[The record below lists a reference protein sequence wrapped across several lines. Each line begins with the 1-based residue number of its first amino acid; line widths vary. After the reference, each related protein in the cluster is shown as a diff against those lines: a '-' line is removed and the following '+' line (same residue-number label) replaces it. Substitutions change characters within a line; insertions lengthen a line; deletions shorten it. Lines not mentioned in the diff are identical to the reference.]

1 MGKTLASLSAMED
14 LNLVGDVYPILVLA
28 PLRVANG
35 TWPDEVRKW
44 PNLKHLRVSPITGAS
59 EERKRAVAR
68 KADVYTTNYEN
79 LVWLVEH
86 FGERWPFKVVIADE
100 STRLKSFRTRQGGVR
115 AKALAKIAFN
125 KIERF
130 VNLTGTPAP
139 NGLIDLWGQL
149 WFNDGGTRLGRTFT
163 AFRNRWFSQD
173 FNGYGVLPMKH
184 AQGEIQGLLKD
195 ICLTIDAKD
204 WFDLKDPIVT
214 TIPITLPPAARSLY
228 NDMEK
233 QLFMEIEGHEIEA
246 FNAAAK
252 TQKLLQLSSG
262 AVYLNASVDSD
273 ASPRAR
279 EWKTIHDE
287 KLNALESIVEE
298 AAGAPVLVAYH
309 FKSDLARLLKRFTKG
324 RELDKNPQTV
334 RDWNAGKIPVLFAH
348 PACLHPS
355 TEVLTEMRGWVKLI
369 DVRVTDRVFD
379 GVEFVNHKGCSYSGY
394 VDVMEVFGITMTPDH
409 NLFISDGWMRAK
421 DVRISA
427 STRHK
432 AVYTYKG
439 DDCCLGKMFE
449 LHGGSRDFRAELPKA
464 QPEKKQVLRKLHR
477 DNVSSNDRYPFL
489 AGVEGDEVQSRRP
502 HRQKLRGAWNRDVPR
517 MAGVQELLHRYV
529 QGLLDWV
536 NDRAYRGKQRVL
548 QNQLSLGYEYGATS
562 EQTYKSVLQLPRGED
577 TPSRSMPKVW
587 SKQDD
592 VMLSVSSRHDVRR
605 GYREREDVNLRAE
618 PEGVKKAH
626 VYDLVDCGPRH
637 QFVIR
642 NRDGEAFISHNSAGH
657 GLSLQYGG
665 NIIVYFS
672 HDWNLENRMQILERI
687 GPVRQLQAG
696 LDRPVFVYNL
706 VATNTADELVIARVE
721 SKREVQDILLEA
733 MKRRKQCV
741 TLNGE
746 K

>member
-14 LNLVGDVYPILVLA
+14 LNLVEDVYPILVLA

-44 PNLKHLRVSPITGAS
+44 PNLKHLRVSPITGTS

-68 KADVYTTNYEN
+68 KADVYTTNYDN

-184 AQGEIQGLLKD
+184 AQAEIQGLLKD

-204 WFDLKDPIVT
+204 WFDLQDPIVT
-214 TIPITLPPAARSLY
+214 TIPVTLPPAARSLY

-309 FKSDLARLLKRFTKG
+309 FKSDLARLLKRFSKG

-348 PACLHPS
+348 PA
-355 TEVLTEMRGWVKLI
+355 
-369 DVRVTDRVFD
+369 
-379 GVEFVNHKGCSYSGY
+379 
-394 VDVMEVFGITMTPDH
+394 
-409 NLFISDGWMRAK
+409 
-421 DVRISA
+421 
-427 STRHK
+427 
-432 AVYTYKG
+432 
-439 DDCCLGKMFE
+439 
-449 LHGGSRDFRAELPKA
+449 
-464 QPEKKQVLRKLHR
+464 
-477 DNVSSNDRYPFL
+477 
-489 AGVEGDEVQSRRP
+489 
-502 HRQKLRGAWNRDVPR
+502 
-517 MAGVQELLHRYV
+517 
-529 QGLLDWV
+529 
-536 NDRAYRGKQRVL
+536 
-548 QNQLSLGYEYGATS
+548 
-562 EQTYKSVLQLPRGED
+562 
-577 TPSRSMPKVW
+577 
-587 SKQDD
+587 
-592 VMLSVSSRHDVRR
+592 
-605 GYREREDVNLRAE
+605 
-618 PEGVKKAH
+618 
-626 VYDLVDCGPRH
+626 
-637 QFVIR
+637 
-642 NRDGEAFISHNSAGH
+642 SAGH

-696 LDRPVFVYNL
+696 FDRPVFIYNL

-733 MKRRKQCV
+733 MKRRKQ
-741 TLNGE
+741 
-746 K
+746 